1 MVTKVCFKC
10 GGVKPLEDFYKHAQ
24 MADGHLN
31 KCKDCC
37 RSDVRQNRLNNL
49 ERIRAY
55 DRERA
60 KRPERIRNAVEMSRL
75 WRAAD
80 ARRSVAHRAVRQ
92 AILKGDL
99 VREPCSRCGDLKSL
113 AHHEDYDKP
122 LDVVW
127 LCQPCHKE
135 RHKEMKEGGL

>member
-1 MVTKVCFKC
+1 MNKRCFKC
-10 GGVKPLEDFYKHAQ
+10 DEDKPLNEFYKHSA

-31 KCKDCC
+31 KCKACTK
-37 RSDVRQNRLNNL
+37 RDVNTHRRENL

-60 KRPERIRNAVEMSRL
+60 KRPERIRNAVEQTRVWREADSRRKKAHSAVF
-75 WRAAD
+75 RAI
-80 ARRSVAHRAVRQ
+80 S
-92 AILKGDL
+92 KGDL
-99 VREPCSRCGDLKSL
+99 LRQPCERCGEVKAY

-127 LCQPCHKE
+127 LCSPATKKGTK
-135 RHKEMKEGGL
+135 R